1 MSTSNIP
8 KVDSVFMSNT
18 RKRVGKAIHEYELIK
33 ENDSVLIAVSGGK
46 DSLFLL
52 EALAMQ
58 RKVIPFKFEI
68 KAIHIEVD
76 DAPYEIDKVFLK
88 KLCDRF
94 NIPLYYKSIEL
105 GDLSESKKTPCFI
118 CSWNRRTELFKAVK
132 EYGCNKLALGHH
144 MDDAL
149 ETLLMNMTYHG
160 NISSMPAKLEMF
172 KGVFEIIRPLILMD
186 EVNILRYSEL
196 SNYPKE
202 VKSCPFEE
210 KGNRFKM
217 KSVLKSLKAMNKNA
231 GINIFRSMSKIDL
244 EYLPQNTK
252 V

>member
-1 MSTSNIP
+1 MS
-8 KVDSVFMSNT
+8 KVNQYKLDRLFMSNT
-18 RKRVGKAIHEYELIK
+18 RKRVGKAIHKYELIK
-33 ENDSVLIAVSGGK
+33 ENDVVLIAVSGGK

-58 RKVIPFKFEI
+58 RAVIPFDFKI

-76 DAPYEIDKVFLK
+76 ETPYEIDKVFLGE
-88 KLCDRF
+88 LCDKYD
-94 NIPLYYKSIEL
+94 IPLSYKSIAL
-105 GDLSESKKTPCFI
+105 GDMSESKKSPCFI

-149 ETLLMNMTYHG
+149 ETLLMNMTHHG

-172 KGVFEIIRPLILMD
+172 KGEFDIIRPLILM
-186 EVNILRYSEL
+186 EEKNILKYSQL
-196 SNYPKE
+196 SSYPQE

-210 KGNRFKM
+210 KGSRYKM
-217 KSVLKSLKAMNKNA
+217 KRVLELLNNINTNA
-231 GINIFRSMSKIDL
+231 RVNMFRSMSKIDI
-244 EYLPQNTK
+244 EYLP
-252 V
+252 